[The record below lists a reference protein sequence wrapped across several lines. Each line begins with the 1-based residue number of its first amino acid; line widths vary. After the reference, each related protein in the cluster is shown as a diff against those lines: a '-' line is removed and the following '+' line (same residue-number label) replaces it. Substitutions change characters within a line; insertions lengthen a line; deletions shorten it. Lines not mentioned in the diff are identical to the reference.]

1 MTAGSIESLADT
13 ILYVARAYELS
24 KGFERVYVQRSTL
37 DKEEYDGIIA
47 GFRYGANFDKN
58 SFISVSGFFPDDIDM
73 TITWKCDDD
82 ATPSRRKAWP
92 GWNLPSAFPAR
103 WAGLCI

>member
-47 GFRYGANFDKN
+47 GFAMVQTSTKTA
-58 SFISVSGFFPDDIDM
+58 SFLSVAFSRM
-73 TITWKCDDD
+73 TST
-82 ATPSRRKAWP
+82 
-92 GWNLPSAFPAR
+92 
-103 WAGLCI
+103 